1 MKEEK
6 KLKTTITFEP
16 NITENKKQKL
26 ISWNKNK
33 NNPPDRN
40 GECLP
45 IQTPKLSLF

>member
-16 NITENKKQKL
+16 NITENKKL
-26 ISWNKNK
+26 ISWNKN